1 MITRGRSTLACL
13 GAGVALVASAGVAP
27 AALGDPT
34 PPAADTQGE
43 VCNKPATLS
52 VAGES
57 GDPTVGQPVTVSGIC
72 FPVGEQTRGTVNVA
86 GAESQSE
93 GITSDRNGRVSYTF
107 VPEEP
112 GEHILQIVL
121 QGERNNADVSF
132 DVVEAEPA
140 PDDPEPSDAG
150 GDDSKDDAKDDSGE
164 GTEGDGTSKDDDAG
178 SHGSGSNDS
187 GSGDSGSQG
196 TGYQDSDSSG
206 SNTAVP
212 AVQATPTSPTA
223 QAARGSSGGSSDD
236 DASSGSSELDG
247 FGVRGIRR
255 VADYHRLGTKC

>member
-1 MITRGRSTLACL
+1 MITRGRSALACL

-86 GAESQSE
+86 GAESKSE

-112 GEHILQIVL
+112 GEHIVQIVL
-121 QGERNNADVSF
+121 QGERNNADISF
-132 DVVEAEPA
+132 DVAEAEPA
-140 PDDPEPSDAG
+140 DDGSDVSDGG
-150 GDDSKDDAKDDSGE
+150 GDE
-164 GTEGDGTSKDDDAG
+164 
-178 SHGSGSNDS
+178 
-187 GSGDSGSQG
+187 
-196 TGYQDSDSSG
+196 
-206 SNTAVP
+206 
-212 AVQATPTSPTA
+212 
-223 QAARGSSGGSSDD
+223 SDD
-236 DASSGSSELDG
+236 DPSNDDSDNGALRGSW
-247 FGVRGIRR
+247 
-255 VADYHRLGTKC
+255 

>member
-52 VAGES
+52 VAGDS

-112 GEHILQIVL
+112 GEHIVQIVL
-121 QGERNNADVSF
+121 QGERNNADISF
-132 DVVEAEPA
+132 DVAEAEPA
-140 PDDPEPSDAG
+140 DDGSDVSDGG
-150 GDDSKDDAKDDSGE
+150 GDDSDDEPSDDDGDNGSDD
-164 GTEGDGTSKDDDAG
+164 TEGDGKTDD
-178 SHGSGSNDS
+178 
-187 GSGDSGSQG
+187 
-196 TGYQDSDSSG
+196 TE
-206 SNTAVP
+206 
-212 AVQATPTSPTA
+212 
-223 QAARGSSGGSSDD
+223 DD
-236 DASSGSSELDG
+236 N
-247 FGVRGIRR
+247 
-255 VADYHRLGTKC
+255 

>member
-112 GEHILQIVL
+112 GEHIVQIVL
-121 QGERNNADVSF
+121 QGERNNADISF
-132 DVVEAEPA
+132 DVAEAEPA
-140 PDDPEPSDAG
+140 PDDPEPSDGG
-150 GDDSKDDAKDDSGE
+150 GDDSKDDN
-164 GTEGDGTSKDDDAG
+164 DGRQRRGHRGRRHQTRTTTPPHDLDARL
-178 SHGSGSNDS
+178 HPDL
-187 GSGDSGSQG
+187 DHIRLLL
-196 TGYQDSDSSG
+196 SSIYYRRRL
-206 SNTAVP
+206 P
-212 AVQATPTSPTA
+212 
-223 QAARGSSGGSSDD
+223 RFRL
-236 DASSGSSELDG
+236 ER
-247 FGVRGIRR
+247 FGIR
-255 VADYHRLGTKC
+255 